1 MSYGQNKMNAAQ
13 IVRVFNSLF
22 AESCRTILSGGFSEP
37 LYKAARR
44 AHDLHEIQ
52 YREDFASSAL
62 HEIAHWCLAGSLR
75 RKQDDYG
82 YWYKTDR
89 CQDQQVQ
96 FERVEAK
103 PQGLEWILS
112 VAAGVEFRVSCD
124 NLDIES
130 PDITLFQRRVRQ
142 EALAQIE
149 TGLLRRTRQ
158 FVAALLEISGETGY
172 RDPSHYRG
180 LPK

>member
-1 MSYGQNKMNAAQ
+1 MSYEQYRMNAAQ

-22 AESCRTILSGGFSEP
+22 SESCRTILSGGFSEP

-44 AHDLHEIQ
+44 PHDLHEIQ
-52 YREDFASSAL
+52 YREDFSSSAL
-62 HEIAHWCLAGSLR
+62 HEIAHWCLAGSIR

-89 CQDQQVQ
+89 CKDQQVR
-96 FERVEAK
+96 FEQVEAK

-124 NLDIES
+124 NFDIES
-130 PDITLFQRRVRQ
+130 PDITLFRRWVRQ

-149 TGLLRRTRQ
+149 TGLLQRTRQ
-158 FVAALLEISGETGY
+158 FVDALVEISGEIDY
-172 RDPSHYRG
+172 MDASHYRG

>member
-1 MSYGQNKMNAAQ
+1 MNADQ

-22 AESCRTILSGGFSEP
+22 FKSCNTILSGGFSEP

-44 AHDLHEIQ
+44 PHDLHEIR
-52 YREDFASSAL
+52 YREDFSSSAL

-89 CQDQQVQ
+89 CKDQQVR
-96 FERVEAK
+96 FEQVEAK

-124 NLDIES
+124 NFDIES
-130 PDITLFQRRVRQ
+130 PDITLLRRRVRQ
-142 EALAQIE
+142 QAQAQIE
-149 TGLLRRTRQ
+149 TGLLQRTVQ
-158 FVAALLEISGETGY
+158 FVDALVEISGETGY
-172 RDPSHYRG
+172 MDASHYRG
-180 LPK
+180 IPK